1 MEIDI
6 AEIRNTFFQ
15 DAEEHLEEID
25 DALAQLSPES
35 DWSEPVSALFRCVH
49 SLKGD
54 SGALGYAPI
63 ETLLHRFETQLDL
76 LRGGEATLTAYT
88 VDVFSVIADCIE
100 QLIDA
105 AKEDKPTPQGVDAA
119 ISLLEEMQ
127 KDVAVTGKKETPAA
141 SPKDPEPQDFGLF
154 EDEDTPSKVE
164 APQAPPSGK
173 RLHGGGK
180 HPFFGDFL
188 IERGKLTDA
197 QVIAVLDD
205 QRSHQPLLGSLL
217 IKSGKL
223 SMRDATAVL
232 LYQQEIGGRFGE
244 TAVQMGALEESALFE
259 ALTEQRRLR
268 PSFRQSIVHLGF
280 LDKETVTQEFDA
292 FVAEYPEAHR
302 DGHTDGSEQEDTGPS
317 LEADGATEIE
327 FTCDQDLLAEFIS
340 DSDEH
345 LSNAEEQLLVIES
358 EPNNSEALHAIY
370 RAFHT
375 VKGLSSFLGLEDTRN
390 LAHQAESMFN
400 LARDG
405 HLTLT
410 GDSFEVALAS
420 VDGLKRQV
428 RLAEQWLHNPGKLHV
443 DEHLPTLLS
452 AIDAVINGTTPTSI
466 VQNVERSTKSEP
478 DTTNNGGGTGGAAA
492 PRPTQSTQVKETIK
506 VDRDRLDKLINV
518 IGELVISNAMVEQE
532 FADQNAEAGNDSF
545 ALSQLDK
552 TVRDLQELS
561 LSLRMVPVGSVFHK
575 MARIVRDLGRKLGKD
590 IKFKTEGDE
599 TELDKT
605 VVDQIGDPLL
615 HMVRNAAD
623 HGIETPE
630 ERIAAGKPPQGNV
643 TLRAYHQGG
652 NIFLEITDDGKGL
665 DRDVLL
671 KKAIEKGIVSE
682 NDSLSEAEIFNLIL
696 APGFSTA
703 KQVTDVS
710 GRGVGMDVVRRNVE
724 ALQGSVSIN
733 SRKGEGSTV
742 VIRLPL
748 TLAIL
753 DGLSIRVGA
762 EMFIVPILSV
772 IESFSPAAKDLK
784 RIAGKGEV
792 VMVRGEVLPLLRL
805 DQLLGVT
812 RNTQADSD
820 SQLLVIVEDRGKKYA
835 LLVDDLLGQSQVV
848 IKNLEANYQKVD
860 GLAGA
865 TILGDGRVAMILD
878 VFGLVCLAS
887 NPPGNQRAGEATA
900 AGDPFPAKDSQL
912 VNEQEALEA

>member
-1 MEIDI
+1 MEIDLT
-6 AEIRNTFFQ
+6 EIRNTFFQ

-25 DALAQLSPES
+25 DALSQLSPES
-35 DWSEPVSALFRCVH
+35 DWSEPVGALFRCVH

-54 SGALGYAPI
+54 SGALGYKPI

-76 LRGGEATLTAYT
+76 LREGESTLTSYT
-88 VDVFSVIADCIE
+88 VDVFSVIVDCVE
-100 QLIDA
+100 QLIEA

-127 KDVAVTGKKETPAA
+127 KAHEATAKEKAPAA
-141 SPKDPEPQDFGLF
+141 APKEPEPEDFGLF
-154 EDEDTPSKVE
+154 EEE
-164 APQAPPSGK
+164 AAPQAPPADK
-173 RLHGGGK
+173 PLHSGGK
-180 HPFFGDFL
+180 PQFFGDFL
-188 IERGKLTDA
+188 IERGKLSDA
-197 QVIAVLDD
+197 QVIAALDD
-205 QRSHQPLLGSLL
+205 QRARQPLLGSLL

-223 SMRDATAVL
+223 SMRDATAAL
-232 LYQQEIGGRFGE
+232 LYQQEIGTRFGE
-244 TAVQMGALEESALFE
+244 TAVQMGLLDESDLFE
-259 ALTEQRRLR
+259 ALSEQRRLR
-268 PSFRQSIVHLGF
+268 PGFRQTIIRLGF
-280 LDKETVTQEFDA
+280 LDSETVNQEYDTFITT
-292 FVAEYPEAHR
+292 YPNAYRE
-302 DGHTDGSEQEDTGPS
+302 GPS
-317 LEADGATEIE
+317 DESNQGAESPSEGQNGAEDID
-327 FTCDQDLLAEFIS
+327 FNCDPDLLAEFVS

-358 EPNNSEALHAIY
+358 EPNNAEALNAIY

-400 LARDG
+400 MARDG
-405 HLTLT
+405 QLTLT

-428 RLAEQWLHNPGKLHV
+428 RLAEQWLGSQGKLQV

-452 AIDAVINGTTPTSI
+452 AIDAVNSGTAPSSI
-466 VQNVERSTKSEP
+466 VQNVQRSSQDES
-478 DTTNNGGGTGGAAA
+478 DATNSSGGAGGSA
-492 PRPTQSTQVKETIK
+492 PSKTPQAVQVKETIK

-518 IGELVISNAMVEQE
+518 IGELMIGHAMVEQE
-532 FADQNAEAGNDSF
+532 FADQITETGNESF

-561 LSLRMVPVGSVFHK
+561 LSLRMVPVGTVFHK

-623 HGIETPE
+623 HGIETPA
-630 ERIAAGKPPQGNV
+630 ERAAAGKPPQGNV

-652 NIFLEITDDGKGL
+652 NIFLEIADDGKGL

-671 KKAIEKGIVSE
+671 KKAIEKGIVGE
-682 NDSLSEAEIFNLIL
+682 NDTLSEAEIFNLIL

-724 ALQGSVSIN
+724 ALQGSVSIT

-753 DGLSIRVGA
+753 DGLSIRVGQ
-762 EMFIVPILSV
+762 EVFIVPILSV
-772 IESFSPAAKDLK
+772 IESFRPTPKDLK

-805 DQLLGVT
+805 DQLLGVARDT
-812 RNTQADSD
+812 HADND

-865 TILGDGRVAMILD
+865 TIMGDGRIALILD

-887 NPPGNQRAGEATA
+887 TPQGRQRAADA
-900 AGDPFPAKDSQL
+900 IAQSDHPADSDTQL
-912 VNEQEALEA
+912 AIEQEALEA